1 MISIHPKP
9 RAAITAISLALL
21 LGFSSGALA
30 YSPKPDLTAAGV
42 IATLKTDANSSP
54 VYGETYNLGPTGL
67 RGWIY
72 RDPNNMGQEGLITA
86 QDRQILVTLVG
97 AGTPAAG
104 VLAADDVILGVRGGS
119 GPVAAFSSDCRKA
132 FGVAIGEA
140 ETVANAGVL
149 SLLRWR
155 AGTTTEVSITLPAN
169 VRGSYTD
176 TAPYNCPKSSQI
188 LANAIAKLSQE
199 SLSGGWTGAAKGLA
213 LLAAVPPGVTPAEQ
227 ALYATVQTKLQTYAR
242 SVASPTLHLT
252 GCDTWNWGY
261 LGTFLGEYYLRTVE
275 DGNPDASVLHG
286 INEYTVA
293 LAKGQSKYGT
303 FGHGG
308 AEQHADGSLHGS
320 ISWYGPVNSAG
331 LAANIAIV
339 MGRKAILA
347 SGGTLDPEIE
357 PAIERAS
364 KFFGYFVNKG
374 GIPYGEHE
382 PWSGGHASNGKD
394 AMAAVLFGLQD
405 NRSVETEYFT
415 RMSTAG
421 FVGREYGH
429 TGQGFSYLWA
439 ALGAA
444 MGGDAAAAA
453 HLKQVRWHLDL
464 ERRTDG
470 TFVYDGGE
478 QYGGGKTDDGTYLGA
493 SGYYG
498 LSPTAC
504 YVLTYALPLKR
515 LLITG
520 RNANPANTLDAT
532 KVANEIA
539 AATYE
544 RDCPA
549 YSVATLIA
557 ALGEYDPV
565 VRHDAAAELAKRTL
579 TTGEVNTLIA
589 LITNGTMS
597 PDANVRQGACETL
610 GLRKTTGA
618 LTALSQRLS
627 DSDQWVR
634 GKASNALKNFGSAAS
649 GQLTPMLTAFTA
661 NATDPEV
668 IVWDD
673 PIQIA
678 NGYLA
683 DSLFQTLGAST
694 IAANKSLLY
703 PAVRAGLKQPDG
715 MARMYL
721 GDFIKNR
728 LTLADVQAVAPSLV
742 AAAAER
748 SPADRMFSDVIRY
761 AALNTLAK
769 YKIEE
774 GIPLCLMV
782 KEQTWHGD
790 DWDPFTLL
798 QNTYRGAA
806 KDALPTLYKWQAHLP
821 LFAADSSTNTGD
833 RLANITTKIAS
844 TIAAI
849 ETDTAPPTLAY
860 FKTLTATA
868 NPAAVTLPT
877 TSTVLTPVLADL
889 DAGTPNF
896 LWSKVS
902 GAGAVS
908 FNPPGMAANATCTAT
923 FDTPGTY
930 VLRVT
935 AVDRSILDYNKWIT
949 YSLGYFDFQT
959 YNETL
964 GAVTKNV
971 TVTVSPD
978 PNRAPVPQNQS
989 LTTPTNTDAAVTLAA
1004 TDPNGDPMTYA
1015 VVTPPPHGTLTGTAP
1030 NLVYTPA
1037 TGYTGSDSF
1046 TFKANDGKVDSAV
1059 ATITI
1064 DVGVAGNRR
1073 PVAANQWVTTA
1084 EDTAKSVTL
1093 SGSDPDSDSLIYEIV
1108 SGPAHGTLT
1117 GTAPNLTY
1125 QPAANYPAGNAP
1137 GADSFTFTVRDAALT
1152 SAVATVILTVTPVN
1166 DAPQA
1171 VAQSRSVS
1179 ANSVNPI
1186 TLTGLDPEGYA
1197 LSYAVAG
1204 NPSHGTLTGIAP
1216 NLTYQPTPNYRG
1228 PDSFTFRVTDSEGV
1242 VSSAATVSITIINDP
1257 PVANPQA
1264 VELQPNT
1271 GTAVTLTGSDS
1282 ANDPLTFTVLT
1293 QPAHGVLTGT
1303 APTLTYTPATDFTG
1317 ADSFSFKAND
1327 GVNDSTAATVT
1338 LNVVAW
1344 QTWTNLAAGTWSTG
1358 ANWTGGV
1365 APSAGGSST
1374 GLLVFN
1380 ASTYSGTSSNDLAG
1394 TFQLNRL
1401 NLGSALPALTVTG
1414 NALSFALNSATLPQV
1429 NLNSAN
1435 AVTFSNNIVL
1445 AANTTLGGTGAGAL
1459 TFSGILSGA
1468 GSLTKTF
1475 SGNLTLSGT
1484 NTYSGGTAVSGGTF
1498 TLGNKNGCGTG
1509 SVTLAAGTTF
1519 QQANFEGNSSS
1530 GALPNAIILSGS
1542 GNVIMNI
1549 PFGGGKDIWLSQAVS
1564 GTGGMTVQGGTRSL
1578 TLTAA
1583 NSFSG
1588 GIILRNYDNKV
1599 QIAHASALGTGI
1611 FRSERITA
1619 NSGQLA
1625 PTANLSAGSGVAN
1638 AFEIAAGAY
1647 LNVYANGTSH
1657 LLLSG
1662 PITSPAGTGNLYKSG
1677 TATLTLT
1684 GANTYTGKTAVSAGT
1699 LVCTSAASLGGGA
1712 LDLTTGATLQLNYTG
1727 TRRVAALTFNAGAAQ
1742 PDGTYGSST
1751 SGATYQSSYFSGPG
1765 TVTVGPAFEP
1775 TSTTL
1780 VLASGSTPTG
1790 VGTWLTFTATVTGST
1805 PTGTVTFHS
1814 GPTLLGTATLNGSFQ
1829 ASFTTTNLALGSY
1842 AITARYAGNSTND
1855 PSVSAVLPIQIIS
1868 PPATPTNL
1876 VAAPGSN
1883 TVGLTWNAA
1892 TGATGYNVKRAG
1904 VTGGPYA
1911 TLGTTTGTSYV
1922 DGTASNGTTY
1932 YYVISATN
1940 GAGESANS
1948 GQVSATPM
1956 PPTPSTTSLASSL
1969 GATGAYGAA
1978 VTFTATVAVTGGPAT
1993 GTVTFRDGATVLG
2006 TGTLSSGEASYATSA
2021 FALGSHSITATYGG
2035 DPAFEASTSAAFGYA
2050 VSPKPVT
2057 ITGVTA
2063 SNKPYDGST
2072 AATLTAGSVTGVVG
2086 GDIVTVV
2093 AGTGTF
2099 ASAAEGTWAVTASGY
2114 ALGGANARNYVLAAQ
2129 PTVPDATITSVTGII
2144 FTTTALN
2151 TAATATGAEILNT
2164 GTLVAAN
2171 HVGNGGQ
2178 TAITLA
2184 NGLAFG
2190 TSTSHLVT
2198 GWTPHNASDT
2208 GIATITNPA
2217 FSNLINSRWWVAYT
2231 DSKSDMVINNLV
2243 IGATYRLQL
2252 ISVSPN
2258 SGTVSVEGSPEY
2270 TWTGN
2275 NTLLTVIW
2283 VAGDTT
2289 LNLRYARKQQASP
2302 GGQGGEVSFNGY
2314 ALHNISPPSTLK
2326 DITSFTFPTYGAATI
2341 VGTNISLSV
2350 PLGTAVSAMAP
2361 SYSVSPNATGAPIS
2375 GTSRNFT
2382 SAQTYIITAQDLS
2395 TKVYTVTVLPLIQPT
2410 NLAATPGNNS
2420 VGLTWTATSGASGY
2434 KVKRATTDGGP
2445 YTIIGTPGA
2454 TSYSDGTA
2462 TNGTTYYYVV
2472 SATSNAGESAD
2483 SSQVSAIP
2491 AALPSTTALA
2501 SSLGATGGY
2510 GTAVTFTATVPAAAT
2525 GTVTFKDGATVLGTG
2540 TLTAGQATYAT
2551 STLAAG
2557 GHSLTATYEGDASYA
2572 PSTSAVFSYTV
2583 SAKTVTITGVTAGDK
2598 VYDGSPTA
2606 VLTGGAVVGVIT
2618 GDTVTVVA
2626 GTGTFS
2632 SANAG
2637 TWAVTAIGYALGGTH
2652 AGNYV
2657 LSPQPAVANA
2667 TITARPLQITG
2678 TRVYDGTTTVAAA
2691 SLVIGNK
2698 VGGDDLGLTG
2708 STYLAGKDVGPQAII
2723 TRYAT
2728 PARVRSATSYS
2739 AAATSTSFTV
2749 TMGTAPAAGNT
2760 LVAVISSRGSAANQI
2775 SGISSTGATWA
2786 RAAQSTNTSGSTLE
2800 IWSAPVGSGAGAVV
2814 TLSTTTGRCAG
2825 VVIEYSGLLTTAS
2838 PVDQWA
2844 ISNNIGTAAV
2854 TGTSTATTQA
2864 NEVWI
2869 GGIGYRSSTPTLGSI
2884 LNSFTSVAS
2893 AKTTSTTPDNNVMVY
2908 ALEAIVSAAGTAGSG
2923 GTLSASATWSGA
2935 IATFKAAATSTLALT
2950 GPAAGNYT
2958 LAGATGSVAITAK
2971 ALTLAA
2977 VPASKTYDG
2986 TTTAAGTPS
2995 LAPPLAAGDTA
3006 TALSQS
3012 FADANAGAGNKVII
3026 PSITIDDSNG
3036 GANYAVTLEN
3046 CTTGTIS
3053 PAPATITLGNLTA
3066 ICDGTPKAVSTTTLP
3081 AGLKVDLTYNDA
3093 PTAPTNPGSYAV
3105 VAVINS
3111 TNYTGSTTGTLVIA
3125 AESIAAWREHHF
3137 ADDEIAA
3144 GLAADGA
3151 DPEGDGFTNLDE
3163 YTLGTDPR
3171 AFSPQPLTLAATPG
3185 NQFTLTFFARAATGP
3200 GYGGR
3205 TRKYDVECSSDPAD
3219 SSSWQGVSGYANIVG
3234 GDQTVVAT
3242 LPMDVAKKFYRLNV
3256 RLE

>member
-1 MISIHPKP
+1 MNLHLKP
-9 RAAITAISLALL
+9 RPAITAISLGLL
-21 LGFSSGALA
+21 LGFSAPVRA

-86 QDRQILVTLVG
+86 QDRQILVTVVG

-104 VLAADDVILGVRGGS
+104 VLAVDDVILGVRGGS
-119 GPVAAFSSDCRKA
+119 GPVSAFTSDCRKA
-132 FGVAIGEA
+132 FGVAIGAA

-149 SLLRWR
+149 GLLRWR

-169 VRGSYTD
+169 VRESYTD

-213 LLAAVPPGVTPAEQ
+213 LLAAVKPGDAN
-227 ALYATVQTKLQTYAR
+227 YAAVQTKLQTYAR
-242 SVASPTLHLT
+242 SVAPANLHLT

-286 INEYTVA
+286 ISEYTVA

-308 AEQHADGSLHGS
+308 AERHADGSLHGS
-320 ISWYGPVNSAG
+320 ISWYGPVNAAG
-331 LAANIAIV
+331 LAANLAII

-347 SGGTLDPEIE
+347 SGGALDLEIE

-405 NRSVETEYFT
+405 NRPVETEYFT
-415 RMSTAG
+415 RMSAAG

-532 KVANEIA
+532 KVANAIA

-579 TTGEVNTLIA
+579 TTGEVNSLIA

-627 DSDQWVR
+627 DADHWVR

-683 DSLFQTLGAST
+683 DSLFKTLASST
-694 IAANKSLLY
+694 IAASKSLLY

-833 RLANITTKIAS
+833 RLANITTRIAS

-849 ETDTAPPTLAY
+849 ESDAAPPTLAY

-902 GAGAVS
+902 GAGAVT
-908 FNPPGMAANATCTAT
+908 FDPPGMTGNATCTAT
-923 FDTPGTY
+923 FETPGTY

-935 AVDRSILDYNKWIT
+935 AVDRSILDYNQWIT
-949 YSLGYFDFQT
+949 YSLGYYDFET
-959 YNETL
+959 YNEIL

-989 LTTPTNTDAAVTLAA
+989 LITPTNTDATITLAA

-1015 VVTPPPHGTLTGTAP
+1015 VVTQPPHGTLTGTAP
-1030 NLVYTPA
+1030 NLVYTPT

-1046 TFKANDGKVDSAV
+1046 TFKANDGKVDSAA

-1064 DVGVAGNRR
+1064 EVGVVGNRR
-1073 PVAANQWVTTA
+1073 PVAVNQWATTA
-1084 EDTAKSVTL
+1084 EDTAKSVIL

-1108 SGPAHGTLT
+1108 TGPAHGTLT
-1117 GTAPNLTY
+1117 GTAPNLNY

-1152 SAVATVILTVTPVN
+1152 SAVATVSLTVTPVN

-1186 TLTGLDPEGYA
+1186 TLTGSDPEGHA

-1204 NPSHGTLTGIAP
+1204 NPSHGTLTGTAP
-1216 NLTYQPTPNYRG
+1216 NLTYRPTPNYRG

-1242 VSSAATVSITIINDP
+1242 VSPAATLSITIINDP
-1257 PVANPQA
+1257 PVANPRF

-1317 ADSFSFKAND
+1317 ADSFTFKAND
-1327 GVNDSTAATVT
+1327 GVNDSTAAAVT

-1358 ANWTGGV
+1358 TNWTGGV
-1365 APSAGGSST
+1365 APTAGGSST

-1394 TFQLNRL
+1394 AFQLNRL
-1401 NLGSALPALTVTG
+1401 NLGSALPALTVSG
-1414 NALSFALNSATLPQV
+1414 NALSFAMNSATLPQV

-1459 TFSGILSGA
+1459 TFSGIISGT
-1468 GSLTKTF
+1468 GSLTKTI

-1484 NTYSGGTAVSGGTF
+1484 NTYSGGTTVSGGIF

-1519 QQANFEGNSSS
+1519 QQVNFEGNSSS
-1530 GALPNAIILSGS
+1530 GALPNALILSGS
-1542 GNVIMNI
+1542 GNVIINI
-1549 PFGGGKDIWLSQAVS
+1549 PFGGGKDIWLSQTLS

-1578 TLTAA
+1578 TLTAS

-1588 GIILRNYDNKV
+1588 GIILRNYDNRV
-1599 QIAHASALGTGI
+1599 QIAHASALGTGT

-1619 NSGQLA
+1619 NSGQLV
-1625 PTANLSAGSGVAN
+1625 PTANLSAGIGVSN

-1647 LNVYANGTSH
+1647 LNVNANGTSH

-1662 PITSPAGTGNLYKSG
+1662 PITNPAGTGNLYKAG
-1677 TATLTLT
+1677 TASLTLT
-1684 GANTYTGKTAVSAGT
+1684 GANTYTGKTTVGAGT
-1699 LVCTSAASLGGGA
+1699 LTCTSAASLGGGA

-1775 TSTTL
+1775 TTTTL

-1790 VGTWLTFTATVTGST
+1790 VGTSLTFAATVTGST
-1805 PTGTVTFHS
+1805 PTGTVTFYS
-1814 GPTLLGTATLNGSFQ
+1814 GPTLLGTGTLNGSFQ
-1829 ASFTTTNLALGSY
+1829 ASFTTTSLALGSY

-1855 PSVSAVLPIQIIS
+1855 PSVSAVLPIQIIA
-1868 PPATPTNL
+1868 PPAPPTNL
-1876 VAAPGSN
+1876 VAAPGNN
-1883 TVGLTWNAA
+1883 TVGMTWNAA

-1904 VTGGPYA
+1904 VSGGPYA
-1911 TLGTTTGTSYV
+1911 PLGTTNGTGYA

-1932 YYVISATN
+1932 YYVVSATN

-1956 PPTPSTTSLASSL
+1956 PPTPLPTTLASSL
-1969 GATGAYGAA
+1969 GA
-1978 VTFTATVAVTGGPAT
+1978 
-1993 GTVTFRDGATVLG
+1993 
-2006 TGTLSSGEASYATSA
+2006 SGS
-2021 FALGSHSITATYGG
+2021 
-2035 DPAFEASTSAAFGYA
+2035 
-2050 VSPKPVT
+2050 
-2057 ITGVTA
+2057 
-2063 SNKPYDGST
+2063 
-2072 AATLTAGSVTGVVG
+2072 
-2086 GDIVTVV
+2086 
-2093 AGTGTF
+2093 
-2099 ASAAEGTWAVTASGY
+2099 
-2114 ALGGANARNYVLAAQ
+2114 
-2129 PTVPDATITSVTGII
+2129 
-2144 FTTTALN
+2144 
-2151 TAATATGAEILNT
+2151 
-2164 GTLVAAN
+2164 
-2171 HVGNGGQ
+2171 
-2178 TAITLA
+2178 
-2184 NGLAFG
+2184 
-2190 TSTSHLVT
+2190 
-2198 GWTPHNASDT
+2198 
-2208 GIATITNPA
+2208 
-2217 FSNLINSRWWVAYT
+2217 
-2231 DSKSDMVINNLV
+2231 
-2243 IGATYRLQL
+2243 
-2252 ISVSPN
+2252 
-2258 SGTVSVEGSPEY
+2258 
-2270 TWTGN
+2270 
-2275 NTLLTVIW
+2275 
-2283 VAGDTT
+2283 
-2289 LNLRYARKQQASP
+2289 
-2302 GGQGGEVSFNGY
+2302 
-2314 ALHNISPPSTLK
+2314 
-2326 DITSFTFPTYGAATI
+2326 
-2341 VGTNISLSV
+2341 
-2350 PLGTAVSAMAP
+2350 
-2361 SYSVSPNATGAPIS
+2361 
-2375 GTSRNFT
+2375 
-2382 SAQTYIITAQDLS
+2382 
-2395 TKVYTVTVLPLIQPT
+2395 
-2410 NLAATPGNNS
+2410 
-2420 VGLTWTATSGASGY
+2420 
-2434 KVKRATTDGGP
+2434 
-2445 YTIIGTPGA
+2445 
-2454 TSYSDGTA
+2454 
-2462 TNGTTYYYVV
+2462 
-2472 SATSNAGESAD
+2472 
-2483 SSQVSAIP
+2483 
-2491 AALPSTTALA
+2491 
-2501 SSLGATGGY
+2501 Y
-2510 GTAVTFTATVPAAAT
+2510 GTAVTFTASVTAAAT
-2525 GTVTFKDGATVLGTG
+2525 GMVTFKNGTTVLGTG
-2540 TLTAGQATYAT
+2540 TVNAGQATYAT

-2557 GHSLTATYEGDASYA
+2557 GHSLTAIYEGDATYA
-2572 PSTSAVFSYTV
+2572 PSTSAAFSYTV

-2598 VYDGSPTA
+2598 VYDGNPTA
-2606 VLTGGAVVGVIT
+2606 VLTGGAVAGVIN

-2626 GTGTFS
+2626 GTGTFA
-2632 SANAG
+2632 SANVG
-2637 TWAVTAIGYALGGTH
+2637 TWAVTATGYALGGTH
-2652 AGNYV
+2652 AGNYE

-2667 TITARPLQITG
+2667 TITARPLQLAG

-2698 VGGDDLGLTG
+2698 VGADDITLTG
-2708 STYLAGKDVGPQAII
+2708 NTDLPGKDVGPQAIT

-2728 PARVRSATSYS
+2728 PVRVRSAAGYS
-2739 AAATSTSFTV
+2739 AASTSTSFTV
-2749 TMGTAPAAGNT
+2749 TMGATPAAGNT
-2760 LVAVISSRGSAANQI
+2760 LIAVISSRGAAANQI
-2775 SGISSTGATWA
+2775 SGLSSTGASWA

-2814 TLSTTTGRCAG
+2814 TIATTTGRCAG

-2854 TGTSTATTQA
+2854 TGTTAATSQA

-2893 AKTTSTTPDNNVMVY
+2893 AKTTSTTPANNVMAY
-2908 ALEAIVSAAGTAGSG
+2908 ALEAIVSATGTAGSG
-2923 GTLSASATWSGA
+2923 GTLTASATWSGA

-2958 LAGATGSVAITAK
+2958 LAGATGEVATTAK
-2971 ALTLAA
+2971 PLTVTA
-2977 VPASKTYDG
+2977 VTASKTYDG
-2986 TTTAAGTPS
+2986 TTTAAGTPI

-3006 TALSQS
+3006 TFLAQS

-3026 PSITIDDSNG
+3026 PSITINDGNG

-3046 CTTGTIS
+3046 HTTGTIS
-3053 PAPATITLGNLTA
+3053 PAPASITLGNLTA
-3066 ICDGTPKAVSTTTLP
+3066 TYTGTPKAVSATTDPT
-3081 AGLKVDLTYNDA
+3081 GLKVNLTYNEA
-3093 PTAPTNPGSYAV
+3093 PTAPTQPGTYAV
-3105 VAVINS
+3105 VAVINDI
-3111 TNYTGSTTGTLVIA
+3111 NYTGNAVGTLVIA
-3125 AESIAAWREHHF
+3125 AESIAAWRERHF
-3137 ADDEIAA
+3137 TTAEIAD
-3144 GLAADGA
+3144 GLAADGT
-3151 DPEGDGFTNLDE
+3151 DPEGDGFTNLAE

-3171 AFSPQPLTLAATPG
+3171 AFSPQPLTIAPAAG
-3185 NQFTLTFFARAATGP
+3185 NNFTLTFLARAASGA
-3200 GYGGR
+3200 GYAGR
-3205 TRKYDVECSSDPAD
+3205 MRKYDVECSSDLAD

-3234 GDQTVVAT
+3234 GDHTVVAT
-3242 LPMDVAKKFYRLNV
+3242 LPMDATKKFYRLNV